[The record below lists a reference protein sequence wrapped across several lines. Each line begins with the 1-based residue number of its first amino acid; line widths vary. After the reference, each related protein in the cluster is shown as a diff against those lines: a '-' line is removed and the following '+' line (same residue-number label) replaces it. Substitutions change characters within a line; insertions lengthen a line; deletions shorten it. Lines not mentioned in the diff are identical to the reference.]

1 MQQDLRADPQ
11 ATSPQAQVE
20 EPRTDLDAAMRKIFP
35 EGVPNLYRMLMR
47 NSAVM
52 AGLAGLKL
60 ELAKGRLS
68 EAEHGLVALEVAREA
83 DSAYCL
89 GALRHHLSTALE
101 VSEHNFCESA
111 DELPTDP
118 RARLIVSA
126 ARSLIAAR
134 GRLSQYEIGRFSDQ
148 GLVLEDLIEIVDVV
162 GEYTIATYSANL
174 DRTRLDPEYRAVP
187 VSPPQAG

>member
-1 MQQDLRADPQ
+1 MQEDRSVDPRAI
-11 ATSPQAQVE
+11 SPDAQVE

-60 ELAKGRLS
+60 ELAKGRLTA
-68 EAEHGLVALEVAREA
+68 AEHGLVALEVAREA
-83 DSAYCL
+83 DCAYCL

-101 VSEHNFCESA
+101 VSERNFCESA
-111 DELPTDP
+111 HELPTDP

-126 ARSLIAAR
+126 ARSIIAAR

-148 GLVLEDLIEIVDVV
+148 GLVLEDLIEIVAVV

-174 DRTRLDPEYRAVP
+174 DRTRLDPEYRAVR
-187 VSPPQAG
+187 VSPPQAE